1 MLQKLFLWFWRRS
14 SLYKG
19 KVVKTVAAKA
29 GMMIREHDCEM
40 LLLEPV
46 EMKLSNERSVVRMHK
61 IPVLEFDRAPTNPRQ
76 RRSVLKFKKSWF
88 NNNDRVKTR
97 SCNALGLVITKAV
110 PSSFQEITSA
120 AAGSCTMFHTLTR
133 KSGKSLRRGMCAC
146 LLF

>member
-1 MLQKLFLWFWRRS
+1 M
-14 SLYKG
+14 
-19 KVVKTVAAKA
+19 KTVAAKA

-97 SCNALGLVITKAV
+97 SCNAPGLVITKAV
-110 PSSFQEITSA
+110 PSSFQ
-120 AAGSCTMFHTLTR
+120 
-133 KSGKSLRRGMCAC
+133 
-146 LLF
+146 